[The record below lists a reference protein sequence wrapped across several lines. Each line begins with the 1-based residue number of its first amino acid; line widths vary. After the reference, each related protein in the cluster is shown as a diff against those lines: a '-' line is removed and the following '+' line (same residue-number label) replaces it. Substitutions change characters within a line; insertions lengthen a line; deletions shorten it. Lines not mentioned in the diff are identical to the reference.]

1 MMTSEKALVSV
12 IMNCFNGE
20 QYLSQAVKSVLD
32 QDYDNFEVIFW
43 DNQSTDNSASI
54 FKSFNDKR
62 LKYFYANKHTN
73 LYEARNHAIEKSN
86 GEYIAFLDTDDIWEC
101 DKLSTQLPLFE
112 NKRVGF
118 VYSNY
123 LILDETKKNKYQS
136 KNKLFRNKV
145 SANLLKNYFIGLLTL
160 IIRRSAYENI
170 KEKFDPNLQIIGD
183 LDFTYRLSMNW
194 HGDYST
200 KNLAICRKHG
210 ENLLLKQS
218 DRNIEEL
225 VYFEKKLKKH
235 FDVKRLEG
243 FYEFKQNKTYLCIK
257 ENLKQKKYIEAFRNI
272 YKIKSLKFK
281 IKGIILFFLPKSL
294 FK

>member
-1 MMTSEKALVSV
+1 MTSEKALVSV

-62 LKYFYANKHTN
+62 LKYFYAKTHTN

-101 DKLSTQLPLFE
+101 DKLSTQIPLFQNE
-112 NKRVGF
+112 RVGF

-136 KNKLFRNKV
+136 KNKLFRNEV

-183 LDFTYRLSMNW
+183 LDFTYRLSLNW
-194 HGDYST
+194 YGDYST

-210 ENLLLKQS
+210 ENLLNKQS
-218 DRNIEEL
+218 HRNIEEL

-235 FDVKRLEG
+235 FDVKSLEG
-243 FYEFKQNKTYLCIK
+243 FYEFKQNKIYLSIK
-257 ENLKQKKYIEAFRNI
+257 ENLKQKEYIEAFKNI